1 MLGPECNHGNP
12 SGDKFFGLCGDLTRR
27 EGRWAGHEGRGQAL
41 MAGVGNSAT
50 VANALLAIQHAVQAL
65 R

>member
-1 MLGPECNHGNP
+1 MLGPECSHGNP
-12 SGDKFFGLCGDLTRR
+12 PGDKFFGLCGGLTRGD
-27 EGRWAGHEGRGQAL
+27 GRWAGREGRGQAL

>member
-12 SGDKFFGLCGDLTRR
+12 SGDLCGDLTRR
-27 EGRWAGHEGRGQAL
+27 DGRWAGHEGRGQAL